1 MQPCGQ
7 GLSNMK
13 RTIAALLIFGFTPAS
28 HAVVIDLCMM
38 TCQEFLATDK
48 DEIRIIWAWL
58 DGYYKDEQ
66 DLPIMDTNT
75 MVDNLKKLS
84 EYCAANPTASLPR
97 PTSCSGSDW
106 AGSEKLDTGST
117 CLRSITPHSSKTPM
131 PDSESRKGG
140 VFCVAEC
147 GVAVLKL
154 AGESPV
160 LLGRSRSA
168 STLR

>member
-28 HAVVIDLCMM
+28 HAVVIDLSMM

-66 DLPIMDTNT
+66 DLPIIDTNT

-84 EYCAANPTASLPR
+84 EYCAANPTIGLITA
-97 PTSCSGSDW
+97 TN
-106 AGSEKLDTGST
+106 KLFG
-117 CLRSITPHSSKTPM
+117 K
-131 PDSESRKGG
+131 
-140 VFCVAEC
+140 
-147 GVAVLKL
+147 
-154 AGESPV
+154 
-160 LLGRSRSA
+160 
-168 STLR
+168 